1 MNKTS
6 FIRKII
12 LSSLTTFVFFGCSS
26 KEEIAYMTPQDTLKD
41 PKKMWIYNPEADKDD
56 DETCVVSSKKNYN
69 DPNDIGVLISIAQ
82 ADLIGKFINKVN
94 NSKEITT
101 TRGGS
106 DKRTIKEYGDYRS
119 LTAED
124 VEISQLKSYV
134 KNIDTYND
142 KIVIRLCSKGLVQN
156 SKDKESIQTDI
167 VDIGLIDFAK
177 KDRK

>member
-1 MNKTS
+1 MKKSIVNLAA
-6 FIRKII
+6 IIAAVAI
-12 LSSLTTFVFFGCSS
+12 LSGCSS
-26 KEEIAYMTPQDTLKD
+26 KVESNLTPQQVLKD
-41 PKKMWIYNPEADKDD
+41 PKKMWIYNPEADKED

-82 ADLIGKFINKVN
+82 ADLIGKLIDKVN

-106 DKRTIKEYGDYRS
+106 DQRSVKEYGDYRS

-124 VEISQLKSYV
+124 IEISQLKSYV

-156 SKDKESIQTDI
+156 PKYKETIQTDM
-167 VDIGLIDFAK
+167 VDRGLSDFAK
-177 KDRK
+177 KDRGE